1 MTPRF
6 SKIRLLETG
15 EGSGSWNMGL
25 DQALMSTVDEFIP
38 VLRLYGWKPSAVS
51 IGYFQSLE
59 QEVDVKKCEDLGIDV
74 VRRITGGGAVLHEQE
89 LTYSFITKIFPAD
102 IRESYKSICE
112 PVVMCIKELGFDAKF
127 SPINDIIVK
136 NKKVSGNAQ
145 TRRNNVL
152 LQHGTILLDI
162 DIDKM
167 FSVLKVPSE
176 KIKDK
181 AIQDVKERVMGL
193 KVCFEEV
200 ANQLWQS
207 FGEIFEA
214 EVFRDRVRA
223 DEIIEAKIMQNYK
236 YSTYGWNYKR

>member
-1 MTPRF
+1 
-6 SKIRLLETG
+6 LETG

-25 DQALMSTVDEFIP
+25 DQALMSTVDNFIP

-102 IRESYKSICE
+102 IEESYKLICE
-112 PVVMCIKELGFDAKF
+112 PVVMCINKLGFDAKF

-193 KVCFEEV
+193 KVCSEEV

-223 DEIIEAKIMQNYK
+223 DEIIEAKIMQNHK

>member
-1 MTPRF
+1 
-6 SKIRLLETG
+6 
-15 EGSGSWNMGL
+15 
-25 DQALMSTVDEFIP
+25 
-38 VLRLYGWKPSAVS
+38 
-51 IGYFQSLE
+51 
-59 QEVDVKKCEDLGIDV
+59 
-74 VRRITGGGAVLHEQE
+74 
-89 LTYSFITKIFPAD
+89 
-102 IRESYKSICE
+102 
-112 PVVMCIKELGFDAKF
+112 
-127 SPINDIIVK
+127 
-136 NKKVSGNAQ
+136 
-145 TRRNNVL
+145 
-152 LQHGTILLDI
+152 
-162 DIDKM
+162 M

-193 KVCFEEV
+193 KVCFKEV